1 MRLEI
6 LMKKR
11 LISSL
16 LNYYGE
22 DIIKVFKNF
31 FNNKNRLIRYNYS
44 KGNSILA
51 ILKNPQIAKE
61 SKKFEKIINILYLS
75 DILFLFL
82 CCEQFRKSEILERF
96 YHNIPE
102 KFGVL
107 NRSREDLLNLRNTVA
122 HYNFKDFELNK
133 KRYKD
138 AINLFE
144 YHLGHDIAGIKELP
158 KFDTKP
164 SIKSILIEIEKLRP
178 DLFKIDTKKDDE
190 IEYFYNKH
198 RLLLD
203 LCDEIAIYNGYETK
217 ELPSPWTIIRQ
228 MYAINKDKR
237 KFNFSFLQLKL
248 FNK

>member
-1 MRLEI
+1 M
-6 LMKKR
+6 
-11 LISSL
+11 
-16 LNYYGE
+16 
-22 DIIKVFKNF
+22 
-31 FNNKNRLIRYNYS
+31 
-44 KGNSILA
+44 
-51 ILKNPQIAKE
+51 
-61 SKKFEKIINILYLS
+61 
-75 DILFLFL
+75 
-82 CCEQFRKSEILERF
+82 
-96 YHNIPE
+96 
-102 KFGVL
+102 
-107 NRSREDLLNLRNTVA
+107 
-122 HYNFKDFELNK
+122 
-133 KRYKD
+133 
-138 AINLFE
+138 
-144 YHLGHDIAGIKELP
+144 P

-178 DLFKIDTKKDDE
+178 DLFKIDTNKDDE